1 MNCHAV
7 QCQSTW
13 CSPGAA
19 RRGICMPHP
28 VMVFLAAT
36 RTALAKGFGRCLPRK
51 SQKPD
56 MRGLAEDEPNSTK
69 QEVPRESAEYI
80 VDGSMI

>member
-1 MNCHAV
+1 
-7 QCQSTW
+7 
-13 CSPGAA
+13 
-19 RRGICMPHP
+19 MPHP

-36 RTALAKGFGRCLPRK
+36 RTTLAKGFGRCLPRK
-51 SQKPD
+51 SQPD

-80 VDGSMI
+80 VADSKSKFGEYIVDGSMI